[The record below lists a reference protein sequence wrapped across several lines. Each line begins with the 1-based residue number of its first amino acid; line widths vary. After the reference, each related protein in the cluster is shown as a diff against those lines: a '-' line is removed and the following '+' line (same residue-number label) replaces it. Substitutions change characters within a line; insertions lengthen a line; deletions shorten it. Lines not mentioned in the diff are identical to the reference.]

1 MRAIAAAHTSPLVT
15 TYHTAM
21 EASAAAAFW
30 SQIMDWTDKEG
41 FEQQHSSYSIARLI
55 AAIEWEAV

>member
-1 MRAIAAAHTSPLVT
+1 MIAAAYTSPLET
-15 TYHTAM
+15 TYYNAM

-41 FEQQHSSYSIARLI
+41 FEQQHSSYSIARMI
-55 AAIEWEAV
+55 SAIEWETV